1 MTYPRQRNLR
11 RSIHKNRATSWVEPH
26 TFPPYFA
33 WKEKDWIDFRNV
45 LKVWEH
51 LFSKKKIHKPSTNT
65 KHNRS
70 RTEKFLWHK
79 IDLNCPMY
87 CWSQKAA
94 RQLAEEAHAAPNSC
108 ALHNNRS
115 QGKWTRKRWMWNQSR
130 SNISWAEQKASLAS
144 SFPRSYPREPRPHRS
159 AALILIATAIQ
170 TFVHCLCL
178 CSRHFCFFSFN
189 GQTFLI
195 LL

>member
-1 MTYPRQRNLR
+1 
-11 RSIHKNRATSWVEPH
+11 V
-26 TFPPYFA
+26 
-33 WKEKDWIDFRNV
+33 
-45 LKVWEH
+45 
-51 LFSKKKIHKPSTNT
+51 
-65 KHNRS
+65 
-70 RTEKFLWHK
+70 
-79 IDLNCPMY
+79 
-87 CWSQKAA
+87 A

-108 ALHNNRS
+108 ALNNNRT

-178 CSRHFCFFSFN
+178 CSRHFCFFLSMDKHFWFCYKKDTN
-189 GQTFLI
+189 VKPPGFGYKLMKPATCTCTVSLFDWH
-195 LL
+195 LLHN